1 MVELGRFGCL
11 VLILGLLDIVF
22 FHKSKS
28 ALMGKGLDPSAIK
41 YLDYPLL
48 GPAKSL
54 PLAVAVLATLH
65 TPEIV
70 RVFFAP
76 VFGGILIWL
85 EMVRYRAM
93 VRQAERR

>member
-1 MVELGRFGCL
+1 MSELSRFGLL
-11 VLILGLLDIVF
+11 VLILGALDIAF

-28 ALMGKGLDPSAIK
+28 ALIGKGLDLSTIK

-54 PLAVAVLATLH
+54 PLAATVLVVLH
-65 TPEIV
+65 TPEIM

-85 EMVRYRAM
+85 EMVRYRSM
-93 VRQAERR
+93 VRRAERR